1 MYLARKTFRES
12 GDRAVQEALAE
23 AAAGD
28 DPVYNHSHQAMAVA
42 AALDLEPLLPPH
54 AREALYLALAK
65 SLANGQGSTDLT
77 LLAGRALAE
86 APVPGA

>member
-1 MYLARKTFRES
+1 MK
-12 GDRAVQEALAE
+12 
-23 AAAGD
+23 
-28 DPVYNHSHQAMAVA
+28 
-42 AALDLEPLLPPH
+42 PL
-54 AREALYLALAK
+54 ALYLALAK